1 MRARFSALMKK
12 NATRRRRPARLIF
25 RMRYDLIMKLALLLA
40 LAAAPARAGMVD
52 ASLVSARA
60 AARPGEIVEAG
71 LRLRMRD
78 GWHVYWKNPGDAG
91 LAPKLK
97 WTMPAGW
104 SAGPFAWPAPRR
116 LIAGPVTSFGYEGE
130 VLLPLS
136 LTVPAD
142 ARPGTRVRLSA
153 KADWLECREVCVPG
167 KAQLALNVAVAADS
181 KADPAAA
188 AALEASRALVPRADP
203 AAAADALWDGARV
216 RLRLNG
222 RTPLV
227 EFFPLEPGVF
237 ENARPSAAVA
247 PDSTE
252 LALTPESGSG
262 TPARVSGV
270 LVSPGR
276 PPVEIDLPVRTGAA
290 FSRFLLLAFA
300 GGLLLNLMPC
310 VFPVLAVKALGL
322 LARGGES
329 PAAARRHA
337 AAYAAGVVL
346 SCEALAG
353 VLLAAR
359 AAGSALGWGFPL
371 QSPWTVVVLT
381 AVFAAAGLNLL
392 GVFEFGGS
400 VMGVGSGLA
409 SRSGVAGSFF
419 SGVFAM
425 VAAAP
430 CTAPFM
436 GAALGWALTRPAGEA
451 LTTFGALG
459 AGAAA
464 PYALLT
470 SWPALLKRLPRPG
483 RWMETLKKIFSLP
496 MFATS
501 AWLAW
506 VLWRLVAMP
515 APAAGGTWK
524 PWSPEAVAQARAAG
538 RTTIVD
544 YTAAWCLTCQV
555 NERTTLA
562 SPAVRAALARPDVA
576 AFRADWTARDPRIAD
591 ELARYGRDGVPLYV
605 VRPRGGEPVLL
616 PELLTERVVLDALG
630 SPDANPG
637 GKSP

>member
-1 MRARFSALMKK
+1 
-12 NATRRRRPARLIF
+12 
-25 RMRYDLIMKLALLLA
+25 MRYHEVMKPALALLLA
-40 LAAAPARAGMVD
+40 LAAAPVRAGMVD
-52 ASLVSARA
+52 ASLVTSRA
-60 AARPGEIVEAG
+60 AARPGETIDAG
-71 LRLRMRD
+71 LRLKMRD

-91 LAPKLK
+91 LAPKVK
-97 WTMPAGW
+97 WTLPAGW
-104 SAGPFAWPAPRR
+104 TAGMFSWPAPHR
-116 LIAGPVTSFGYEGE
+116 LVAGPVTSFGYENE
-130 VLLPLS
+130 VVLPLT

-142 ARPGTRVRLSA
+142 AKPGSRAHLAA
-153 KADWLECREVCVPG
+153 KADWLECREACVPG
-167 KAQLALNVAVAADS
+167 RAQLSLDVPVAADA
-181 KADPAAA
+181 KIDPAGADLIEKA
-188 AALEASRALVPRADP
+188 RAEVPRLDSS
-203 AAAADALWDGARV
+203 AAADALWDGARV

-227 EFFPLEPGVF
+227 EFFPLEDGVF
-237 ENARPSAAVA
+237 QNARPSAAVA
-247 PDSTE
+247 PNSTE
-252 LALTPESGSG
+252 LTLIPEAGTG

-270 LVSPGR
+270 LVTPEH

-290 FSRFLLLAFA
+290 FSRFLLLAFG

-322 LARGGES
+322 LARGAES
-329 PAAARRHA
+329 PGAARQHA
-337 AAYAAGVVL
+337 AAYAAGVIL

-353 VLLAAR
+353 VLLVSR
-359 AAGSALGWGFPL
+359 AFGTALGWGFPL
-371 QSPWTVVVLT
+371 QSPWTVAALT
-381 AVFAAAGLNLL
+381 LLFAAAGLNLL
-392 GVFEFGGS
+392 GVFEVGGGL
-400 VMGVGSGLA
+400 MGVGSQLS
-409 SRSGVAGSFF
+409 SRADLGGSFF

-451 LTTFGALG
+451 LATFGALG

-483 RWMETLKKIFSLP
+483 AWMERLKKFFSIP
-496 MFATS
+496 MFATA

-506 VLWRLVAMP
+506 VLWRLVAAP
-515 APAAGGTWK
+515 VPAAGGLWK
-524 PWSPEAVAQARAAG
+524 PWSPEAVEQARAAG

-555 NERTTLA
+555 NERTTLSLA
-562 SPAVRAALARPDVA
+562 SVKAALARPDVA
-576 AFRADWTARDPRIAD
+576 PFRADWTASDPRITA

-630 SPDANPG
+630 APSPDPG
-637 GKSP
+637 GNKE

>member
-1 MRARFSALMKK
+1 MRYHFLMK
-12 NATRRRRPARLIF
+12 PV
-25 RMRYDLIMKLALLLA
+25 LALLLA

-60 AARPGEIVEAG
+60 AASPGETVDAG
-71 LRLRMRD
+71 LLLRMRD

-91 LAPKLK
+91 LAPKLA
-97 WTMPAGW
+97 WTLPAGW
-104 SAGPFAWPAPRR
+104 SAGPLSWPAPTR
-116 LIAGPVTSFGYEGE
+116 LIAGPLTSFGYEGE
-130 VLLPLS
+130 VLLPLR

-142 ARPGTRVRLSA
+142 AKPGTRARLTA
-153 KADWLECREVCVPG
+153 QADWLECREACVPG
-167 KAQLALNVAVAADS
+167 RARLALNVPVSARADI
-181 KADPAAA
+181 DPAGADA
-188 AALEASRALVPRADP
+188 IEKARAQVPAPDA
-203 AAAADALWDGARV
+203 AAAADALWDGTRV

-222 RTPLV
+222 KSPLV
-227 EFFPLEPGVF
+227 EFFPLEVGVF
-237 ENARPSAAVA
+237 ENARSPAALA

-252 LALTPESGSG
+252 LLLTPEAGTG
-262 TPARVSGV
+262 TPARVTGV
-270 LVSPGR
+270 IVAPGR
-276 PPVEIDLPVRTGAA
+276 PPVQIDLPVRTGAV
-290 FSRFLLLAFA
+290 FSRFLLLAFG

-329 PAAARRHA
+329 PGAARRHA

-353 VLLAAR
+353 VLLASR
-359 AAGSALGWGFPL
+359 AAGTALGWGFPL
-371 QSPWTVVVLT
+371 QSPWTVAALTVL
-381 AVFAAAGLNLL
+381 FAAAGLNLL
-392 GVFEFGGS
+392 GVFEVGGGL
-400 VMGVGSGLA
+400 MGTGARLS
-409 SRSGVAGSFF
+409 SRSGIGGSFF

-451 LTTFGALG
+451 LATFGALG

-483 RWMETLKKIFSLP
+483 RWMEALKRFFALP

-506 VLWRLVAMP
+506 VLWRLVAAP
-515 APAAGGTWK
+515 VPAADGLWK
-524 PWSPEAVAQARAAG
+524 PWSPDAVDAARAEG
-538 RTTIVD
+538 RTTFVD
-544 YTAAWCLTCQV
+544 YTAAWCLSCQV
-555 NERTTLA
+555 NERVVL
-562 SPAVRAALARPDVA
+562 SVPAVRAALARPDVA
-576 AFRADWTARDPRIAD
+576 AFRADWTARDPRIAA

-630 SPDANPG
+630 APQPPG
-637 GKSP
+637 GNTQ